1 MQPQFWHDRWQANEI
16 GFHQSE
22 PHAALARF
30 WPSLGLRHGA
40 RVFVPLAG
48 KSPDLLWLAQR
59 GFAVVAIEL
68 SPLAVQQFH
77 AENPA
82 AAAAGVNLRCGDFFD
97 LTPQDLGPVDAIF
110 DRASLIALPPDMRRR
125 YAVHLANL
133 EPPGCRTLLITLE
146 YEQSRMPGPPHSV
159 DNAEV
164 QQLYGATHAIDL
176 LARYDQ
182 LDDFP
187 RFRARG
193 LERLT
198 EVVYRL
204 TRRPHT

>member
-16 GFHQSE
+16 GFHQTQ
-22 PHAALARF
+22 PHAALPNH
-30 WPSLGLRHGA
+30 WPSLRLAPGA

-48 KSPDLLWLAQR
+48 KSPDLLWLAQQ
-59 GFAVVAIEL
+59 GFAVVGIEL
-68 SPLAVQQFH
+68 SSLAVQQFQ
-77 AENPA
+77 AENPR
-82 AAAAGVNLRCGDFFD
+82 AAAAGVDLRCGDFFD
-97 LTPQDLGPVDAIF
+97 LTPHALGPVAAVF

-125 YAVHLANL
+125 YAAHMATL
-133 EPPGCRTLLITLE
+133 EPAGAKTLLITLE
-146 YEQSRMPGPPHSV
+146 YAQSRMSGPPHSV
-159 DNAEV
+159 DGAEV
-164 QQLYGATHAIDL
+164 RELYATTHDIGE
-176 LARYDQ
+176 LARNEQ

-204 TRRPHT
+204 TRRPNT